1 MMQLRTVIPNHR
13 IRCRS
18 TAVLSHSLSSAADL
32 DQPFTGKSMIMIFEK
47 PSTRTRISFD
57 IAVKQLGGSTII
69 LNTDNIHYGIGNES
83 IKDTAKILS
92 EYTDVVMIR
101 TSQHKKLEEFAKYS
115 NIPVINGLSEQGH
128 PCQIMSD
135 ILTFEEKRGSISGK
149 EVLWIG
155 DGNNVCNSLIQAS
168 AKFNFLLKFSG
179 PSALDPDKKVVKAAI
194 ADGAAFEIQRDVD
207 AAVKSADLIITDSWV
222 SMHHSE
228 SDRSSLHNVLS
239 EYQVNENLMK
249 KAKKEALFMH
259 CLPAHRGEE
268 VTSEVLDGKSSVVF
282 DEAENRLHVQ
292 KAIMRWC
299 LNKIKLTE

>member
-1 MMQLRTVIPNHR
+1 M
-13 IRCRS
+13 
-18 TAVLSHSLSSAADL
+18 A
-32 DQPFTGKSMIMIFEK
+32 
-47 PSTRTRISFD
+47 
-57 IAVKQLGGSTII
+57 
-69 LNTDNIHYGIGNES
+69 
-83 IKDTAKILS
+83 
-92 EYTDVVMIR
+92 
-101 TSQHKKLEEFAKYS
+101 
-115 NIPVINGLSEQGH
+115 
-128 PCQIMSD
+128 D

-149 EVLWIG
+149 EILWIG

-228 SDRSSLHNVLS
+228 SDRSSLHNVLA
-239 EYQVNENLMK
+239 EYQVNENLMNKTK
-249 KAKKEALFMH
+249 KDALFMH

-268 VTSEVLDGKSSVVF
+268 VTSQVLDGKNSVVF

-299 LNKIKLTE
+299 LNKN